1 MTFLDSLLINAL
13 VFSKVMKQP
22 NDPIYY
28 FPQKVQIGL
37 WNDLSLGFYIIVAIL
52 AGIIMISVIGYC
64 IGKSKVGDKERL
76 SSLVVAVDEDNP
88 QKASID

>member
-1 MTFLDSLLINAL
+1 
-13 VFSKVMKQP
+13 MKQP

-37 WNDLSLGFYIIVAIL
+37 WNDLSLGFYIIMAML
-52 AGIIMISVIGYC
+52 AGIILISVIGYC